1 MTDCSCPLPLAG
13 PCCDTGSP
21 RSYIAPMAI
30 EGELPKLLFFGLTA
44 AEPNWEAV
52 YAEQLPRVYNFF
64 RYRLG
69 NDAHA
74 EDLTS
79 RTFEKAWSARARYR
93 RDVAGFSTWLISI
106 ARNVATDH
114 LRAQRPHLPLE
125 AADEIEA
132 KGTPHDEVARDSD
145 LARLSALLQTLPQRE
160 QELVALKYG
169 AEATNRAIAELTGLS
184 ESNVGTILH
193 RVVQTLRR
201 DW

>member
-1 MTDCSCPLPLAG
+1 MAFETDIQPH
-13 PCCDTGSP
+13 
-21 RSYIAPMAI
+21 R
-30 EGELPKLLFFGLTA
+30 LLWGVAA
-44 AEPNWEAV
+44 AEPDWDAV

-69 NDAHA
+69 NNALA

-93 RDVAGFSTWLISI
+93 RDLAGFSTWLISI
-106 ARNVATDH
+106 ARNVAADH
-114 LRAQRPHLPLE
+114 FRAQRSHLPLE
-125 AADEIEA
+125 AAEEVTA
-132 KGTPHDEVARDSD
+132 ARTPHDDAALDSD
-145 LARLSALLQTLPQRE
+145 LARLGALLKDLPQRE

-193 RVVQTLRR
+193 RVVQALRR

>member
-1 MTDCSCPLPLAG
+1 
-13 PCCDTGSP
+13 
-21 RSYIAPMAI
+21 MAI
-30 EGELPKLLFFGLTA
+30 EGELAKPLLWGVAA
-44 AEPNWEAV
+44 AETDWDAV
-52 YAEQLPRVYNFF
+52 YAEQLPRVFNFF
-64 RYRLG
+64 RYRFAS
-69 NDAHA
+69 DAVA

-93 RDVAGFSTWLISI
+93 RDLAGFSTWLITI

-114 LRAQRPHLPLE
+114 LRTQKAHLPLE
-125 AADEIEA
+125 AADDVPA
-132 KGTPHDEVARDSD
+132 AGTPHDDVAKDSD
-145 LARLSALLQTLPQRE
+145 LARLGALLKSLPQRE